1 MGSTVCM
8 YVCIFV
14 CVLCMYV
21 CVYCVCMS
29 GYLCV
34 YIYVCVCVCVYVC
47 VSVSVCVCVCG
58 FCVYKWGTRDLYSP
72 FSWQL
77 HSMYSC
83 AAPVVC
89 LSIQKSRVS
98 RLQNAKMAANRT
110 FIRNKKK
117 VDAFLVAR
125 ETERERGGSG
135 GGGEGEGRSVEMLL
149 ASQINDVD
157 LFQLQHHHLLACLE
171 RTTVSRWMDGWM
183 DGWRKGWS

>member
-1 MGSTVCM
+1 
-8 YVCIFV
+8 
-14 CVLCMYV
+14 
-21 CVYCVCMS
+21 
-29 GYLCV
+29 
-34 YIYVCVCVCVYVC
+34 
-47 VSVSVCVCVCG
+47 
-58 FCVYKWGTRDLYSP
+58 
-72 FSWQL
+72 
-77 HSMYSC
+77 MYSC

-183 DGWRKGWS
+183 EKRVELGMDEYMNGLMDGEKDGGMVRGMDGEMDECVNGW